1 MAGDIDLTPGKFTVR
16 QCAVEPLFCP
26 SGEVATQL
34 LIAKNNGPPIFNLVV
49 ECAFFRG
56 SDFLETERNF
66 TLNVD
71 TEQTA
76 YIEVTSGKAAG
87 ACGADGVASA
97 WAKSRMTHYG
107 PRRSDFA
114 VTHKTAA
121 H

>member
-1 MAGDIDLTPGKFTVR
+1 MAGDIDLTPDKFTVR
-16 QCAVEPLFCP
+16 CAVEPSFCP

-71 TEQTA
+71 TGQTA

-87 ACGADGVASA
+87 ADHADCRVFAA
-97 WAKSRMTHYG
+97 LPAK
-107 PRRSDFA
+107 
-114 VTHKTAA
+114 K
-121 H
+121 